1 MIKFEN
7 VNKVWPN
14 GVHALKDVNLQIYPG
29 EFVGVIGL
37 SGAGK
42 TTLLRTINK
51 MNTISSGKITIE
63 LLDNNK
69 ETKKFVVNKLI
80 GRKLRRLRMRIGL
93 IFQSYNNIGTQ
104 SVLKNTLNARVAKLP
119 FFYRFFGFFS
129 KKDKMIAL
137 SALEQLDIL
146 DKAYVRCGNLSGG
159 QQQRV
164 ALARTL
170 TQQPDLIIADEP
182 VSALDPILANQVM
195 LDFKKININNNLTVI
210 INIHHVELALKYAT
224 RIIGIKDGQI
234 VYDGSSKD
242 VTPTILKNIYGNK
255 YEKVDIKND

>member
-14 GVHALKDVNLQIYPG
+14 GVHDLKDINLQIYPS

-63 LLDNNK
+63 LLDKNK
-69 ETKKFVVNKLI
+69 ETKKFVVNKLV
-80 GRKLRRLRMRIGL
+80 GRKLIKLRMRIGL
-93 IFQSYNNIGTQ
+93 IFQSYNNISTQ
-104 SVLKNTLNARVAKLP
+104 SVLKNTLNPRVAKLP
-119 FFYRFFGFFS
+119 ILYQFFGFFS
-129 KKDKMIAL
+129 KKDKIIAL
-137 SALEQLDIL
+137 TALEQLDIL

-224 RIIGIKDGQI
+224 RIIGIKDGEI
-234 VYDGSSKD
+234 VYDGSAKD

>member
-1 MIKFEN
+1 MLKFEN

-14 GVHALKDVNLQIYPG
+14 GVHALKDINLEIQPG

-51 MNTISSGKITIE
+51 MNTISSGNII
-63 LLDNNK
+63 LDLPNKNK
-69 ETKKFVVNKLI
+69 ETNSLVVNKLM
-80 GRKLRRLRMRIGL
+80 GRKLRKLRMRIGL
-93 IFQSYNNIGTQ
+93 ISQSYNNIGTQ
-104 SVLKNTLNARVAKLP
+104 NVLQNVLNSRIAKMP
-119 FFYRFFGFFS
+119 FIYQSLGVFT

-137 SALEQLDIL
+137 NALHQLDIL
-146 DKAYVRCGNLSGG
+146 DKAYIRCGNLSGG

-170 TQQPDLIIADEP
+170 TQEPDLIIADEP

-195 LDFKKININNNLTVI
+195 SDFKKINVNNNLTII
-210 INIHHVELALKYAT
+210 INIHHVELALKYTT
-224 RIIGIKDGQI
+224 RIIGIKNGQV
-234 VYDGSSKD
+234 VYDGPSSE
-242 VTPTILKNIYGNK
+242 VTPAVLKNIYGNK
-255 YEKVDIKND
+255 YEKVEN

>member
-14 GVHALKDVNLQIYPG
+14 GVHALRDINLEIQPG

-51 MNTISSGKITIE
+51 MNTISSGKITIDLPE
-63 LLDNNK
+63 KNG
-69 ETKKFVVNKLI
+69 ETKTFVVNKLV
-80 GRKLRRLRMRIGL
+80 GRRLRKLRMRIGL
-93 IFQSYNNIGTQ
+93 IFQSYNNIATQ
-104 SVLKNTLNARVAKLP
+104 NVLKNVLSSRIAKLP
-119 FFYRFFGFFS
+119 LIYQFMGYFS
-129 KKDKMIAL
+129 KKDKLIAL
-137 SALEQLDIL
+137 NALEQLDIL

-195 LDFKKININNNLTVI
+195 NDFKKININNKLTVI
-210 INIHHVELALKYAT
+210 INIHHVELALKYTT

-234 VYDGSSKD
+234 IFNGPTKD
-242 VTPTILKNIYGNK
+242 VTPSVLKNIYGNK
-255 YEKVDIKND
+255 YEKVEN

>member
-1 MIKFEN
+1 
-7 VNKVWPN
+7 
-14 GVHALKDVNLQIYPG
+14 
-29 EFVGVIGL
+29 
-37 SGAGK
+37 
-42 TTLLRTINK
+42 
-51 MNTISSGKITIE
+51 
-63 LLDNNK
+63 
-69 ETKKFVVNKLI
+69 
-80 GRKLRRLRMRIGL
+80 
-93 IFQSYNNIGTQ
+93 
-104 SVLKNTLNARVAKLP
+104 
-119 FFYRFFGFFS
+119 
-129 KKDKMIAL
+129 MIAL

>member
-14 GVHALKDVNLQIYPG
+14 GVHALKDINLQIQPG

-69 ETKKFVVNKLI
+69 QIKKFVVNKLF
-80 GRKLRRLRMRIGL
+80 GRKLRKLRMRIGL
-93 IFQSYNNIGTQ
+93 IFQSYNNISTQ

-119 FFYRFFGFFS
+119 LLYQFFGFFS

-137 SALEQLDIL
+137 NALSQLDIL

-170 TQQPDLIIADEP
+170 TQEPDLIIADEP

-195 LDFKKININNNLTVI
+195 LDFKKINVNNNLTII

-224 RIIGIKDGQI
+224 RIIGIKNGEI
-234 VYDGSSKD
+234 VYDGPTKD
-242 VTPTILKNIYGNK
+242 VTPTILKNIYGDK
-255 YEKVDIKND
+255 YEKMDIKHG

>member
-119 FFYRFFGFFS
+119 FW
-129 KKDKMIAL
+129 
-137 SALEQLDIL
+137 
-146 DKAYVRCGNLSGG
+146 
-159 QQQRV
+159 
-164 ALARTL
+164 
-170 TQQPDLIIADEP
+170 
-182 VSALDPILANQVM
+182 
-195 LDFKKININNNLTVI
+195 
-210 INIHHVELALKYAT
+210 
-224 RIIGIKDGQI
+224 
-234 VYDGSSKD
+234 
-242 VTPTILKNIYGNK
+242 
-255 YEKVDIKND
+255 

>member
-14 GVHALKDVNLQIYPG
+14 GVHALQDINLEIQPG

-51 MNTISSGKITIE
+51 MNTISWGKITIDLPE
-63 LLDNNK
+63 KDG
-69 ETKKFVVNKLI
+69 ETKKIIVNKLV
-80 GRKLRRLRMRIGL
+80 GRRLRKLRMRIGL
-93 IFQSYNNIGTQ
+93 IFQSYNNIATQ
-104 SVLKNTLNARVAKLP
+104 SVLKNVLNSRIAKIPLI
-119 FFYRFFGFFS
+119 YQTIGYFS
-129 KKDKMIAL
+129 KKDKLIAL
-137 SALEQLDIL
+137 NALEQLDIL

-195 LDFKKININNNLTVI
+195 NDFKKINVNNNLTVI
-210 INIHHVELALKYAT
+210 INIHHVELALKYT
-224 RIIGIKDGQI
+224 SRIIGIKNGKIVFDGPT
-234 VYDGSSKD
+234 KD
-242 VTPTILKNIYGNK
+242 VTPIVLKNIYGNK
-255 YEKVDIKND
+255 YEKMEN

>member
-1 MIKFEN
+1 MLKFEN

-14 GVHALKDVNLQIYPG
+14 GIHALKDINLEIHPG

-51 MNTISSGKITIE
+51 MNSISSGNIILKLPE
-63 LLDNNK
+63 KNSENNYV
-69 ETKKFVVNKLI
+69 VVNKLM
-80 GRKLRRLRMRIGL
+80 GRKLRKLRMRIGL
-93 IFQSYNNIGTQ
+93 ISQSYNNIASQ
-104 SVLKNTLNARVAKLP
+104 NVLQNVLNARIAKMPL
-119 FFYRFFGFFS
+119 FHQSLGIFT

-137 SALEQLDIL
+137 NALQQLDML

-170 TQQPDLIIADEP
+170 TQEPDLIIADEP

-195 LDFKKININNNLTVI
+195 DDFKKINVNNNLTII
-210 INIHHVELALKYAT
+210 INIHHVELALKYTT
-224 RIIGIKDGQI
+224 RIIGIKNGHI
-234 VYDGSSKD
+234 VYDGPSAQVSPD
-242 VTPTILKNIYGNK
+242 ILKNIYGKK
-255 YEKVDIKND
+255 YQKVEN